1 MKILDCTLRDGG
13 YNNQWIFGKENI
25 DFIIKSLI
33 QSKVDII
40 ELGYFNRSIEFHPDK
55 TIFDSH
61 TQLQLFKDD
70 SQNARFALMVDH
82 HKDLIEDLKDNFPKN
97 FILRYAFH
105 KDDLHDA
112 LDNVNKLT
120 SFGFQVYM
128 NPMVSNSYSDEE
140 LLKLFQ
146 KINLIKPRGI
156 YIVDSFGSFS
166 TLEMM
171 HLISIFTTYVDKS
184 ILIGFH
190 GHDNRGLVAANA
202 VLFLNEMIKSE
213 HEYIIDSSINGMGR
227 GAGNLKTEYLM
238 DEFISRGKSYNLIPL
253 FEVIDNYFD
262 VLHLKKT
269 WGYSLNKH
277 LTGRMNIH
285 PNYAI
290 FLEEIGLLTH
300 LQVDNLLNKIDSSK
314 RNKYDQAYIS
324 SLYKKAL
331 SRKISENR
339 LPNLKNKKVVIIAPG
354 KEAVKFQFE
363 SYHFNDKTVFLS
375 VNHQP
380 EEIVPDFIFVSKIK
394 RLDKKILES
403 KSLLVITDDI
413 DVTDAK
419 YFVSRSQ
426 LMNHYSGVEDNA
438 GLMAIS
444 LALISGASSIS
455 LVGFDGYRENK
466 RNVIEPLIDV
476 TFSSKKIENLN
487 KGMRNAIN
495 SYSKV
500 IKIVFIT
507 PSLYNQ
513 S

>member
-13 YNNQWIFGKENI
+13 YNNQWIFGRDNI
-25 DFIIKSLI
+25 VYIIKNLLY
-33 QSKVDII
+33 SKVDII
-40 ELGYFNRSIEFHPDK
+40 ELGYFDRSIEFNPDK

-61 TQLQLFKDD
+61 SQLKVYEDGFH
-70 SQNARFALMVDH
+70 NARFALMVDH
-82 HKDLIEDLKDNFPKN
+82 RKDLIEDLKDFFPKN

-112 LDNVNKLT
+112 VANVNRLI
-120 SFGFQVYM
+120 SLGFKVYM
-128 NPMVSNSYSDEE
+128 NPMVTNSYNDEE
-140 LLKLFQ
+140 LIKLFQ
-146 KINLIKPRGI
+146 KTNLINPLGI

-166 TLEMM
+166 TMEMM
-171 HLISIFTTYVDKS
+171 HLISVFTTHVDKS
-184 ILIGFH
+184 IAIGFH
-190 GHDNRGLVAANA
+190 GHDNRGLAAANA
-202 VLFLNEMIKSE
+202 VLFLNEMLMCE
-213 HEYIIDSSINGMGR
+213 HEYIIDSSISGMGR

-238 DEFISRGKSYNLIPL
+238 DELITRGKNYNLIPM
-253 FEVIDNYFD
+253 FEVIDNYFN
-262 VLHLKKT
+262 VHHLKKT

-300 LQVDNLLNKIDSSK
+300 LQVDNLINRIDSSK
-314 RNKYDQAYIS
+314 RNKYDEDHIS

-331 SRKISENR
+331 YREIGENR

-354 KEAVKFQFE
+354 KEAAGFE
-363 SYHFNDKTVFLS
+363 FKSYHFGDETVLLS

-380 EEIVPDFIFVSKIK
+380 EGVVPDFIFITKIK
-394 RLDKKILES
+394 RLDKKIIES

-426 LMNHYSGVEDNA
+426 LMNDYSGVEDNA
-438 GLMAIS
+438 GLLAIS
-444 LALISGASSIS
+444 LAIISGASSIS

-466 RNVIEPLIDV
+466 RNVIESLIDV
-476 TFSSKKIENLN
+476 AFSSKKIENLN
-487 KGMRNAIN
+487 KGMRNGIK
-495 SYSKV
+495 SYSKLV
-500 IKIVFIT
+500 KIDFIT
-507 PSLYNQ
+507 ASLYNQ
-513 S
+513 I